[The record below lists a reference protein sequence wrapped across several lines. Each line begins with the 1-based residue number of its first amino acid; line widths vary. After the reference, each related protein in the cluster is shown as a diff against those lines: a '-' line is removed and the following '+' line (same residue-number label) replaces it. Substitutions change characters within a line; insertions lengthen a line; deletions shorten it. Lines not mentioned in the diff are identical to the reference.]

1 MDTYADRKDAGKI
14 LVPYLQSYA
23 HQPNVIILALPRGG
37 GVPVAYELARSL
49 GVPLEVFVVRKLG
62 VPGQEELAMGAI
74 ASGGI
79 VLFNEFLIAQLDL
92 DESIIQTVIKREKK
106 ELERREF
113 LYRRNRPPLQLSGKT
128 VILVDDGIATGF
140 TMRVAV
146 LAIRKQNPKHLVIAV
161 PVAEPSIYKTMEAIA
176 DQIVCPLKPIYF
188 NAVGQWYD
196 DFAQVSDDEVI
207 EMLGKRCDKI

>member
-1 MDTYADRKDAGKI
+1 MDTYADRRDAGKV

-37 GVPVAYELARSL
+37 VPVAIELADSL
-49 GVPLEVFVVRKLG
+49 GLPLEVFVVRKLG

-79 VLFNEFLIAQLDL
+79 ILFNESLIAQLDL
-92 DESIIQTVIKREKK
+92 DASLIQTVIEREKK

-113 LYRRNRPPLQLSGKT
+113 LYRRNRLPLQLNGKT

-140 TMRVAV
+140 TMRAAV
-146 LAIRKQNPKHLVIAV
+146 LAIRKQTPKHLVIAV
-161 PVAEPSIYKTMEAIA
+161 PVAEPAICKNMEAIV
-176 DQIVCPLKPIYF
+176 DHIVCPLKPAHF

-196 DFAQVSDDEVI
+196 HFSQVSDDEVI
-207 EMLGKRCDKI
+207 QMLSHRQDKI